1 MEPYTNA
8 MTTTETRA
16 QQRRNAQAA
25 ATRLD
30 IVLAARRLMLERGY
44 VSTSIGA
51 IAAEAGVAVQTI
63 YNSLGSKAEVL
74 AAVLE
79 AAEAGQG
86 QDAPSLVPAALRLRV
101 AGARSAADVIRVLAA
116 WFAEVNERGAG
127 VFRVLGQAAAVDPD
141 FARLE
146 DRRATQ
152 RLHSLGDAAA
162 ALRARNGLRSGLSDH
177 EAAAAIWAIG
187 HPQVYRALVVDI
199 GWSTATYREWL
210 EKTLTA
216 TLA

>member
-1 MEPYTNA
+1 
-8 MTTTETRA
+8 MTTTENRPQNRA
-16 QQRRNAQAA
+16 QARRNAQTA
-25 ATRLD
+25 ATRLE
-30 IVLAARRLMLERGY
+30 IVEAARGLMLERGY

-51 IAAEAGVAVQTI
+51 IATEAGVAVQTI
-63 YNSLGSKAEVL
+63 YNSIGSKAEVL
-74 AAVLE
+74 SAVLE
-79 AAEAGQG
+79 LTEAGPG
-86 QDAPSLVPAALRLRV
+86 QDAPTLVPAALRLRV
-101 AGARSAADVIRVLAA
+101 AGARSAADVIRALST
-116 WFAEVNERGAG
+116 WFAEVNERSAG

-199 GWSTATYREWL
+199 GWSTETYREWL
-210 EKTLTA
+210 EKTLRA

>member
-1 MEPYTNA
+1 
-8 MTTTETRA
+8 MTSTGGRA
-16 QQRRNAQAA
+16 QARRNAQTA
-25 ATRLD
+25 ATRLE
-30 IVLAARRLMLERGY
+30 IVLAARRLMLDRGY

-74 AAVLE
+74 SAVLE
-79 AAEAGQG
+79 VTEAGPG
-86 QDAPSLVPAALRLRV
+86 ADASTLVPAALRARV
-101 AGARSAADVIRVLAA
+101 AQARSAPEVVRVLSA
-116 WFAEVNERGAG
+116 WFVAVNERSAG
-127 VFRVLGQAAAVDPD
+127 VYRVLGQAAAVDPD

-162 ALRARNGLRSGLSDH
+162 GLRKRNGLKSGLSDH

-199 GWSTATYREWL
+199 GWSIEAYRDWL
-210 EKTLTA
+210 EKTLRAALT
-216 TLA
+216 